1 MKIAF
6 FAEQDPRLPRPF
18 LDDSHSLMGN
28 AGLNFG
34 NLAFWYGASFLSK
47 DSTQFFGWN
56 SKADEIRSCDLIMIP
71 AANWLSNTTDFG
83 FLSDII
89 EEVDK
94 PVVILGLGIQSN
106 KGIDEIRLKDGTL
119 RFVHSIAKRTPTMLV
134 RGELTKQFLNSL
146 GVDNVAV
153 GACPSLFIN
162 KTLKLGSI
170 IQQKIAELKD
180 KGRPNIAIH
189 ALNFGEVELKRVERL
204 LFSMASQFNAD
215 YIIQSPQ
222 SFVKVLLDET
232 LSEKD
237 LSSLSSLHK
246 FIAPNIS
253 YSDFISEVKQRT
265 TFYNNIPSWILRLRQ
280 MHCVINTRIHGAM
293 LGIAAGLPSICI
305 HHDIRTKELSQA
317 TGIPAIGVGELQS
330 WDMDIH
336 ELFSLSSFNGEYF
349 DANRAEK
356 ALTTRRALEQLG
368 VTVNEDIVRISSQA
382 A

>member
-47 DSTQFFGWN
+47 DNAQFFGWN
-56 SKADEIRSCDLIMIP
+56 SKADEIKSCDLILIP

-106 KGIDEIRLKDGTL
+106 KGIDDIRLKDGTL
-119 RFVHSIAKRTPTMLV
+119 RFVRSIAKRTPAMLV

-146 GVDNVAV
+146 GVDNVTV

-162 KTLKLGSI
+162 KTLKLGST
-170 IQQKIAELKD
+170 IQKKIGELKD

-189 ALNFGEVELKRVERL
+189 ALNHGETELKRIERL
-204 LFSMASQFNAD
+204 LFSMTTQFNAD

-222 SFVKVLLDET
+222 SFVKILLDESLT
-232 LSEKD
+232 EKD
-237 LSSLSSLHK
+237 LSSLNTLHK

-253 YSDFISEVKQRT
+253 YQDFIGEVKQRT
-265 TFYNNIPSWILRLRQ
+265 TFFNNIPSWILRLRQ

-293 LGIAAGLPSICI
+293 LGVAAGLPSICI
-305 HHDIRTKELSQA
+305 HHDIRTKELSDA
-317 TGIPAIGVGELQS
+317 TAIPSIGVGDLQS

-336 ELFSLSSFNGEYF
+336 ELFALSSFDGAAF
-349 DANRAEK
+349 DANRANK
-356 ALTTRRALEQLG
+356 AKITRDILEQLG
-368 VTVNEDIVRISSQA
+368 VSVHDNIIKISTSV
-382 A
+382 